1 MTTMTKAPV
10 LVKMYEQIKRIR
22 AFEEKSISLFQDGI
36 VPGFTHVYVGQ
47 EAVAVGMC
55 HSLRPHDRVA
65 SNHRGHGHIIAK
77 GADPRLMM
85 AEILGKT
92 EGYCHGMGG
101 ELHIMDTSIGIIGA
115 NGIVGAG
122 IPIAAGAAL
131 ADKLAGN
138 DNVTLCFFGDGATSE
153 GYFHEGLNLACIWD
167 LPIVFI
173 CENNHYGEF
182 TAATDV
188 VAGRIV
194 DRANGY
200 GIPGVSVDGQDVVAV
215 SEVAATAIDRARR
228 GDGPTLIEAD
238 TYRWY
243 GHFYGEEALTG
254 AYEYRPKS
262 EIQHWKDNRDP
273 VKLTRERAIAEG
285 AEASELDRIDADID
299 AEMDR
304 AAEFAIG
311 GTLPRPEQAMDY
323 LFSVKIADPA
333 GKVL

>member
-1 MTTMTKAPV
+1 MSIEVDAPPIV
-10 LVKMYEQIKRIR
+10 RMYEQIKRIR
-22 AFEEKSISLFQDGI
+22 EFEEKSISLFQDGI
-36 VPGFTHVYVGQ
+36 VPGFTHVYIGQ

-55 HSLRPHDRVA
+55 HSLRPQDRVA

-77 GADPRLMM
+77 GADTRRMM
-85 AEILGKT
+85 AEILGKE
-92 EGYCHGMGG
+92 EGYCRGMGG

-122 IPIAAGAAL
+122 IPIAVGAAL
-131 ADKLAGN
+131 ADRLAGT

-153 GYFHEGLNLACIWD
+153 GYFHEGINLASIWS

-182 TAATDV
+182 TAAVDV
-188 VAGRIV
+188 VSGKIS
-194 DRANGY
+194 DRAIGY
-200 GIPGVSVDGQDVVAV
+200 GIPGVNVDGQDVVAV

-228 GDGPTLIEAD
+228 GEGPTLIEAD

-243 GHFYGEEALTG
+243 GHFYGEDALTG
-254 AYEYRPKS
+254 DYEYRSKE
-262 EIQHWKDNRDP
+262 EIQSWKDNRDP
-273 VKLTRERAIAEG
+273 VVLARQRALAEG
-285 AEASELDRIDADID
+285 AEEDELDRIDAAVD
-299 AEMDR
+299 AEMTR
-304 AAEFAIG
+304 AAEFAIA